1 MLVVGVAGARVA
13 SPARDAVGVTP
24 TLGVAPFEWV
34 ASSTATTATMTA
46 AAAAAGQ
53 RHRRNGEGGLAG
65 GMPPVLPVT
74 PRPAAVTAPDA
85 EMRDVSGSR
94 PCSARVAESEPAALD
109 AGMTG
114 SSVVG
119 S

>member
-1 MLVVGVAGARVA
+1 VLVVGVAGARVA

-24 TLGVAPFEWV
+24 TLGVAPFECV

-53 RHRRNGEGGLAG
+53 RHRRNGDGGLAG
-65 GMPPVLPVT
+65 GMPPVPPVT